1 MAHTNNTKQLDGK
14 ATNLRNCRLK
24 RGMPVVKLAVLAD
37 VSVATCHRADCY
49 GQKVSRCVAKRIA
62 KALRVP
68 LKQAFPYLAEGA

>member
-1 MAHTNNTKQLDGK
+1 MAHTNYTKQLDGK

-49 GQKVSRCVAKRIA
+49 GLKVSSCVAKPIA

-68 LKQAFPYLAEGA
+68 LKQAFPYLAEVA